1 MNQPTNY
8 TLLPY
13 QVRLDSRLCPFARL
27 LYGEIV
33 ALSQQTGY
41 CWASNAFFAQL
52 YQVREKAVSRWLR
65 ELRQNGYIR
74 VEVAKGN
81 QRKIYPSNLPKA
93 SGQNGVSDAPVA
105 GGTPAL
111 SKGVADL
118 RKGVGPPLGEAEAA
132 LLLSNK
138 NNNITEYIQGTPPL
152 WEVDKREEGVTEKAV
167 LHSPME
173 EFTPPIPPVAAAPL
187 PPVKNSAPSPFVKPS
202 VKEAEDYMLSQKE
215 LCPNALTARTQALR
229 FVNYYESNGW
239 KVGRNAMQDWQT
251 AANNWLLNAKTY
263 DQTSQRPR
271 SSNRL
276 HSPGNGRI
284 DYSIPL

>member
-41 CWASNAFFAQL
+41 CWASNTFFAQL
-52 YQVREKAVSRWLR
+52 YQVREKSVSRWLR

-81 QRKIYPSNLPKA
+81 QRKIYPSDLPKA
-93 SGQNGVSDAPVA
+93 AAQNESSDAPIA

-118 RKGVGPPLGEAEAA
+118 REGVGSPLGEAEAA

-138 NNNITEYIQGTPPL
+138 NNNITEYIQGTPPF
-152 WEVDKREEGVTEKAV
+152 WEMDNKEDGVPRKVV
-167 LHSPME
+167 LHSPPW
-173 EFTPPIPPVAAAPL
+173 TRPIPPIAAAPL
-187 PPVKNSAPSPFVKPS
+187 PPAKNNAPPPFVKPS

-215 LCPNALTARTQALR
+215 LCPNTLTARAQALR

-239 KVGRNAMQDWQT
+239 KVGRNAMQDWQA
-251 AANNWLLNAKTY
+251 AANNWLLNAKIY
-263 DQTSQRPR
+263 DQTSQRSH

>member
-1 MNQPTNY
+1 MNKLIYY
-8 TLLPY
+8 TTLPY
-13 QVRLDSRLCPFARL
+13 QVRLDGRLCPFARL

-33 ALSQQTGY
+33 ALSRQTGY

-52 YQVREKAVSRWLR
+52 YQVREKAVSRWLK

-81 QRKIYPSNLPKA
+81 QRKIYPSDLPKA
-93 SGQNGVSDAPVA
+93 AAQNESSDAPIA

-118 RKGVGPPLGEAEAA
+118 REGVGSPLGAA
-132 LLLSNK
+132 KTAVLLSNK

-167 LHSPME
+167 LHSSSE
-173 EFTPPIPPVAAAPL
+173 EFSPPNPPVAPPPL
-187 PPVKNSAPSPFVKPS
+187 PPEKQQVPSFVKPS

-215 LCPNALTARTQALR
+215 LCPSALTARAQALR
-229 FVNYYESNGW
+229 FINYYESNGW
-239 KVGRNAMQDWQT
+239 KVGRNAMQDWQA
-251 AANNWLLNAKTY
+251 AANNWLLNAQTY
-263 DQTSQRPR
+263 DTKNSRTHAN
-271 SSNRL
+271 SRL
-276 HSPGNGRI
+276 HSPGNGSI